1 MFEIFLLDVFSLQ
14 NFKDILPH
22 DNLPQEVRFKK
33 RENRKKETIE
43 NRIHKE
49 DYPKSSLCITW
60 KDE

>member
-49 DYPKSSLCITW
+49 DYPKSSLCIT
-60 KDE
+60 

>member
-22 DNLPQEVRFKK
+22 DNLPQEVKFKK

-43 NRIHKE
+43 NSIHKG
-49 DYPKSSLCITW
+49 DYPKSFSCITR
-60 KDE
+60 KAE